1 MSRPSR
7 FALTGVDHYENFPV
21 ASVLVPAPLRG
32 AVREIYR
39 FARHAD
45 DIADE
50 GDAPPQARIEALRE
64 LGVQLDRIEA
74 AGPAPDAA
82 WSRLADEVRRHRLPV
97 ARLRELL
104 QAFEQDARGA
114 VYRDD
119 ADLLAYCR
127 LSANPVGRLLLALYR
142 REEPQLC
149 RWSDAICTG
158 LQLVNLWQ
166 DVEGDL
172 ARGRIYLPQAALARF
187 GVDPAQIAARVADQ
201 RWERLMRER
210 TQLARSHLLEGRPL
224 ARALGGRI
232 GWELR
237 LVIQGGLR
245 IAERIDA
252 VRGDIF
258 RRRPALRLPDWTLMS
273 ARAALMP

>member
-1 MSRPSR
+1 M
-7 FALTGVDHYENFPV
+7 AVDHYENFPV
-21 ASVLVPAPLRG
+21 ASFLVPARLRG

-50 GDAPPQARIEALRE
+50 GDAPPQSRLAALGELHRELERIEAQE
-64 LGVQLDRIEA
+64 Y
-74 AGPAPDAA
+74 APGLP
-82 WSRLADEVRRHRLPV
+82 WSALAVEVRQHRLPV
-97 ARLRELL
+97 ARLHELL

-119 ADLLAYCR
+119 EDLLAYCR
-127 LSANPVGRLLLALYR
+127 LSANPVGRLLLALYG
-142 REEPQLC
+142 REEEALG

-166 DVEGDL
+166 DVEEDY
-172 ARGRIYLPQAALARF
+172 ARGRVYLPQAALARF
-187 GVDPAQIAARVADQ
+187 GVDPAQIAARVADS
-201 RWERLMRER
+201 RWEALMRER
-210 TQLARSHLLEGRPL
+210 TQLARALLLEGRPL

-252 VRGDIF
+252 ARGDVF
-258 RRRPALRLPDWTLMS
+258 RRRPELRLPDWTLMG